1 MTTVQSHQGNSV
13 EQTARE
19 AGEKF
24 EWLGRAGWVAK
35 GVVYALIGVLFV
47 SIAIGG
53 GSGQANQAGAIESIA
68 GTPAGGLLLVALGTG
83 LFLYAAWRV
92 FTVILPGD
100 WTGRALLDRIGYAIS
115 AGIYFSLLVTI
126 AGFLRNRGSGSGQKE
141 DRMIEGLVKDVLAV
155 TAGRTMVILAGIGV
169 IAIGVA
175 FGHKGWT
182 RSFRDQI
189 SGDHGIEG
197 TLIDR
202 LGTIGWIA
210 RGVSMG
216 IVGFFLIRA
225 AWLFDPDEA
234 AGLDDSIRQL
244 ADNPIGAVLAVLVGF
259 GFIAFGV
266 FAVVSA
272 RHRDLEGPRND

>member
-1 MTTVQSHQGNSV
+1 MTTVQQRQEEGV
-13 EQTARE
+13 EAKAQR

-35 GVVYALIGVLFV
+35 GVVYSLIGVLFV

-53 GSGQANQAGAIESIA
+53 SSGQANQAGAIESIA

-83 LFLYAAWRV
+83 LFLYATWRV
-92 FTVILPGD
+92 FTVVLPGD

-115 AGIYFSLLVTI
+115 AGVYFSLLFTI

-141 DRMIEGLVKDVLAV
+141 DRMIENLVKDVLAV
-155 TAGRTMVILAGIGV
+155 TAGRTMVVAAGLAV
-169 IAIGVA
+169 IAVGVA
-175 FGHKGWT
+175 FAHKGWT

-189 SGDHGIEG
+189 SGDDGIEG

-210 RGVSMG
+210 RGASMG

-225 AWLFDPDEA
+225 AWLFNPDEA

-244 ADNPIGAVLAVLVGF
+244 ADNPVGAVLAVLVGL
-259 GFIAFGV
+259 GFIAFGL

>member
-1 MTTVQSHQGNSV
+1 MTTLQQRQRSGV
-13 EQTARE
+13 EEKAKQAS
-19 AGEKF
+19 EKF
-24 EWLGRAGWVAK
+24 EWFGRAGWVAK
-35 GVVYALIGVLFV
+35 GVVYGLIGALFV

-53 GSGQANQAGAIESIA
+53 GSGQANQAGAIESVA
-68 GTPAGGLLLVALGTG
+68 ETPAGGLLLVALGTG
-83 LFLYAAWRV
+83 LFLYAGWRV

-115 AGIYFSLLVTI
+115 AGVYFSLVFTI
-126 AGFLRNRGSGSGQKE
+126 AEFLRNRGSGSGQQE

-155 TAGRTMVILAGIGV
+155 TAGRTMVIVAGLV
-169 IAIGVA
+169 VTAVGVA
-175 FGHKGWT
+175 FAHKGWT
-182 RSFRDQI
+182 RSFREQI
-189 SGDHGIEG
+189 SGDDGIEG
-197 TLIDR
+197 TVIDH

-244 ADNPIGAVLAVLVGF
+244 ADNPFGAVLAVLVGL
-259 GFIAFGV
+259 GFIAFGI